1 MNDFQ
6 DKTAIVTGGG
16 AGMGKAICQELAR
29 LGSIVYV
36 ADIDENNAKQ
46 VAISIEQAEGRS
58 HYKVVDVSKEEDIDS
73 LIDEV
78 VAKYG
83 HLDYIFNNAGIAI
96 GGDLRDV
103 TLDQYRKVLNVN
115 LFGAL
120 YGTFYAYQVMAKQ
133 GFGHIVNTASVAGLF
148 PRPGNIPYCIS
159 KYGVVGLTLSLRY
172 EGADLGVKTTVVCPG
187 RVKTDIFKS
196 TKYINVSDEYLSEMS
211 SKAMGVSQAVQIILN
226 GVARNKEVI
235 IFPFGMRVVWYLY
248 RLFPWVVR
256 PILLKGMRKLR
267 KYRELN

>member
-16 AGMGKAICQELAR
+16 TGMGKEICQELAK
-29 LGSIVYV
+29 LGSVVYV
-36 ADIDENNAKQ
+36 ADIDENSSKQ
-46 VAISIEQAEGRS
+46 VAISIEQVGGRA
-58 HYKVVDVSKEEDIDS
+58 HYKVVDVSKEEDICN

-78 VAKYG
+78 VAKHG

-96 GGDLRDV
+96 GGDLRDI
-103 TLDQYRKVLNVN
+103 TLDQYRKVLDVD
-115 LFGAL
+115 LFGVL
-120 YGTFYAYQVMAKQ
+120 YGTFYAYKVMAKQ

-196 TKYINVSDEYLSEMS
+196 TKYINVRDEYLSAMS
-211 SKAMGVSQAVQIILN
+211 SKAMGVSQAVKIILN
-226 GVARNKEVI
+226 GVSRNKEII
-235 IFPFGMRVVWYLY
+235 IFPFSMRVVWYLY
-248 RLFPWVVR
+248 RLFPRVMGS
-256 PILLKGMRKLR
+256 ILLKGMRELR
-267 KYRELN
+267 KYRKAN